1 MNRQTSPMALN
12 VIRTE
17 SLSSILL
24 DLRTILATRLP
35 RTASDTPII
44 ANTRATI
51 IDGICILLT
60 KFCPKVWKTLSIVF
74 INSLPKSE
82 TTLTKSH

>member
-1 MNRQTSPMALN
+1 MALN

-44 ANTRATI
+44 ANTSATI

-60 KFCPKVWKTLSIVF
+60 KFCPKV
-74 INSLPKSE
+74 
-82 TTLTKSH
+82 